1 MYADQGRIE
10 NMYSVWFEVREKG
23 LIPPGKG
30 SLSKGTLSRVFWGFF
45 GKEQVRGCLRKSAD
59 SPKLFLVM
67 CVYIYTYYSRKMEGG
82 R

>member
-10 NMYSVWFEVREKG
+10 KMYSVWFEVREKG

-45 GKEQVRGCLRKSAD
+45 GKEQVRGCLKRKVVTPPLLSY
-59 SPKLFLVM
+59 VYM
-67 CVYIYTYYSRKMEGG
+67 YIYTCYSKKVRGG